1 MSKRK
6 LYDSEEEEFDESTD
20 KLPNDSEEENEL
32 INSLF
37 DDGLE
42 VAGLAKKSVIPS
54 ARPNTYLGKHQGDH
68 VTPYGLIKS
77 ALTHYSKIFFE
88 ADLEVRKVEKKDN
101 KSEEDQEN
109 LTEKQSIKNKARE
122 NMFNILRAVMVLNKE
137 SDLVNTSS
145 VNNSSPT
152 TKRAKN
158 ISGLEEEVQNA
169 LEKYDSE
176 VKNYIKNI
184 AILND
189 SNVLEEEFKKY
200 TANAFAKSLTLEKI
214 IFLNKLATSSLKFFN
229 NIKGITYE
237 NENSFS
243 AKEFLKK
250 QNQAISN
257 EGQIISEEGLYFHP
271 IADEEGLYK
280 KISTN
285 FADAPFVINLL
296 TLLKNL
302 SKETKRED
310 EVLYGKIANKENLA
324 IAFSNSFFLP
334 LCVQDINPSEEYG
347 NSNIKVAKRR
357 NTVGELH
364 NHMARHLFLITA
376 CFPVLTEGN
385 FNPNHGPGRERK
397 SLEIQSKTWTS
408 DDLMK
413 SFISK
418 QLKRHN
424 LNFEDESVDYHFG
437 RVKKIYDNFVSEAS
451 QKKDSLSAQATP
463 NIAFTKEVEL
473 RRWEELNQVGQEV
486 RKKEEFFL
494 SFSCDASDDEPDI
507 QEVPSSHVTAVQA
520 ASSSSPSQGAER

>member
-6 LYDSEEEEFDESTD
+6 LYDSEEEFDESTD

-77 ALTHYSKIFFE
+77 SLTHYSKIFFE

-184 AILND
+184 AILNN
-189 SNVLEEEFKKY
+189 SNGLEKNFKNDV
-200 TANAFAKSLTLEKI
+200 TNAFAKSLTLEKI

-237 NENSFS
+237 NEYSFS
-243 AKEFLKK
+243 AKALLEK
-250 QNQAISN
+250 QNQAIDS
-257 EGQIISEEGLYFHP
+257 EGRITSQEGLYFHP
-271 IADEEGLYK
+271 IADEEDKYS
-280 KISTN
+280 KISTK
-285 FADAPFVINLL
+285 FADGPFIVNLL

-302 SKETKRED
+302 SKETKREG
-310 EVLYGKIANKENLA
+310 EVLYGKIADKENLA

-334 LCVQDINPSEEYG
+334 PNDQAINESEKGYSDFNE
-347 NSNIKVAKRR
+347 KVAQRR
-357 NTVGELH
+357 NTVGELNH
-364 NHMARHLFLITA
+364 HMARHLFLITA
-376 CFPVLTEGN
+376 CFPVLTAGD
-385 FNPNHGPGRERK
+385 FNPNHGSGRERNA
-397 SLEIQSKTWTS
+397 SKVRSETWTF
-408 DDLMK
+408 DDLIK

-424 LNFEDESVDYHFG
+424 LNLEDELVNDHFSN
-437 RVKKIYDNFVSEAS
+437 VKQIYDKFVLEAS
-451 QKKDSLSAQATP
+451 QKKDSLGAQATP

-486 RKKEEFFL
+486 RKEGEFFL
-494 SFSCDASDDEPDI
+494 SFFCDASDDEPDI
-507 QEVPSSHVTAVQA
+507 QEVPSSHVAAVQA